1 MSSKKTN
8 WKRIDETIRAYLG
21 LKYHLVGVK
30 IRKKDIQ
37 EEEKRLKPEKPLA
50 YCHMVRIASLHGKT
64 FLYDKT
70 DEACPT
76 AEFILGFREPKYSK
90 IEYRIE
96 PSDTKSILIAPLDQ
110 MDADPDVIIAT
121 VTPKQMMDLT
131 TILQAGKAELLS
143 AVFKGEAACAEFTAK
158 PYMEHEP
165 NLSFLCNG
173 ARVVYSDFRDAEILF
188 GASAQTYIHAAE
200 TMDRISKTGGAL
212 CGCRTSDIP
221 MEIINEF
228 EKAGFSKGTDYFFGK
243 ISGQNLRAYLNKD
256 FQGRLKFITF
266 HLPVKL
272 TSAEETE
279 EVAKKLQKTLTRPY
293 SVNQRDYW
301 LDLTMTATEDELAID
316 LRDGESIKKVTQ
328 EFGNRMKRY
337 LNRIGVKA

>member
-1 MSSKKTN
+1 MSSKKIN

-30 IRKKDIQ
+30 IRKKPIQ

-50 YCHMVRIASLHGKT
+50 YCHMVRIASLQGKT

-90 IEYRIE
+90 IEHRIE
-96 PSDTKSILIAPLDQ
+96 PSDTKSILIAPLDR
-110 MDADPDVIIAT
+110 MDDDPDVIIAT

-143 AVFKGEAACAEFTAK
+143 AWFRGEAACAEFTAK
-158 PYMEHEP
+158 PYMEHKP
-165 NLSFLCNG
+165 NVSFLCNG

-188 GASAQTYIHAAE
+188 GASAHTYIHVAE

-228 EKAGFSKGTDYFFGK
+228 EKVGFSKGTDYFFGK
-243 ISGQNLRAYLNKD
+243 INGQNLRAYLNKD
-256 FQGRLKFITF
+256 FQGRLKFVTF

-279 EVAKKLQKTLTRPY
+279 EAAKKLQKTLVRPY
-293 SVNQRDYW
+293 SVNKRGYW

-328 EFGNRMKRY
+328 EFANKMKRI
-337 LNRIGVKA
+337 LDKIGIKA

>member
-21 LKYHLVGVK
+21 LKHHLVGVK

-37 EEEKRLKPEKPLA
+37 EEEKNLKPEKPLA
-50 YCHMVRIASLHGKT
+50 YCHMVRIASQHGKT

-90 IEYRIE
+90 IEHRIE
-96 PSDTKSILIAPLDQ
+96 PSDTKSVLIAPLDQ
-110 MDADPDVIIAT
+110 MDGNPDVIITT

-131 TILQAGKAELLS
+131 TILQTGKAELLS
-143 AVFKGEAACAEFTAK
+143 AVFKGEAACAEFTGK
-158 PYMEHEP
+158 PYMEHKP

-188 GASAQTYIHAAE
+188 GAPAHTYIHVAE

-243 ISGQNLRAYLNKD
+243 INGQNLRAYLNKD
-256 FQGRLKFITF
+256 FQGRLKFVTF

-279 EVAKKLQKTLTRPY
+279 EAAKKLQKTLARPY
-293 SVNQRDYW
+293 SVNQRGYW
-301 LDLTMTATEDELAID
+301 LDLTMTATEDELAMD
-316 LRDGESIKKVTQ
+316 LRDGESIKKVTH
-328 EFGNRMKRY
+328 EFANKMKRY
-337 LNRIGVKA
+337 LNRIGIKA

>member
-21 LKYHLVGVK
+21 LKHHLVGVK

-50 YCHMVRIASLHGKT
+50 YCHMVRIASQHGKT

-110 MDADPDVIIAT
+110 MAGDPDVIIAT

-143 AVFKGEAACAEFTAK
+143 AWFKGEAACAEFTAK

-188 GASAQTYIHAAE
+188 GAPAHTYIHVAE
-200 TMDRISKTGGAL
+200 TMNRISKTGGAL

-243 ISGQNLRAYLNKD
+243 ISGQNFRAYLNKD

-279 EVAKKLQKTLTRPY
+279 EVAKKLQKTLIRPY

-301 LDLTMTATEDELAID
+301 LDLTMTATEAELAMD
-316 LRDGESIKKVTQ
+316 LRDGESIKKVAQ
-328 EFGNRMKRY
+328 EFANKMKRY
-337 LNRIGVKA
+337 LNRIGIKA